1 MFSQCEEEEHRHMAA
16 GIGGKAH
23 QGTDGSPPD
32 DAGNSPF
39 SSSDHEGKLSI
50 LLHLTEQHHYSGFH
64 AATDRWIIIY
74 CKKRGKWILFCP
86 GQDTEYS
93 ESDQSLD
100 SVEST
105 QLRQSVILGKWVLN
119 GVHM

>member
-1 MFSQCEEEEHRHMAA
+1 MAA

-64 AATDRWIIIY
+64 TATDRWIIIY
-74 CKKRGKWILFCP
+74 CKKRTNGYCFAQVKTQNTPSLTRVWILWRAL
-86 GQDTEYS
+86 S
-93 ESDQSLD
+93 
-100 SVEST
+100 
-105 QLRQSVILGKWVLN
+105 
-119 GVHM
+119 